1 MRSSS
6 AAHVSVRPRDPN
18 RVLLYKQSSSSKRRS
33 RGDAVQFKAK
43 LSGFLSLLI
52 AFVCLGGLLAINFHP
67 YPAEGDIVVAAGR
80 KELSTA
86 SGGSSAAVELYTLLE
101 SLVDIDG
108 RPLSQS
114 SDIRDKVLLISNVAS
129 QCGFTRANYENFQR
143 LLQDHYAAGLR
154 IVAIPCNDF
163 GHQESGSDADIRKF
177 VRETYELP
185 STPITL
191 VRKMEDDINE
201 QNEVFRYLRDHGPG
215 GQQGLVSWNFH
226 KWLVDRHG
234 VVRYRYDSADHKD
247 DLERDI
253 LSLL

>member
-114 SDIRDKVLLISNVAS
+114 SDIRDKALLISNVAS
-129 QCGFTRANYENFQR
+129 QWGFTAPNYENFQR

-191 VRKMEDDINE
+191 VRKMDDDINE

>member
-129 QCGFTRANYENFQR
+129 QCGFTGANYENFQKVAD
-143 LLQDHYAAGLR
+143 DHNTIYQMVKMDR
-154 IVAIPCNDF
+154 I
-163 GHQESGSDADIRKF
+163 
-177 VRETYELP
+177 Y
-185 STPITL
+185 
-191 VRKMEDDINE
+191 NE
-201 QNEVFRYLRDHGPG
+201 QFLEKAKTSPHEEEVPEILKDIYNE
-215 GQQGLVSWNFH
+215 
-226 KWLVDRHG
+226 
-234 VVRYRYDSADHKD
+234 
-247 DLERDI
+247 
-253 LSLL
+253 